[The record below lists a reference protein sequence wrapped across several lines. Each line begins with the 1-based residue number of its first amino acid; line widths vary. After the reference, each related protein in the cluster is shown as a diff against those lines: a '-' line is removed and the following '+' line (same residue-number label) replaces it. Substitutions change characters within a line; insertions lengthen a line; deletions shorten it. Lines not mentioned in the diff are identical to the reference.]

1 MEVVDV
7 AVLNIH
13 HLGGRVP
20 DGAVSVMRGTP
31 FGNPYRMGAHGDRAA
46 VVRQYRALLWRR
58 LRAEPDFAAQVRALH
73 GRDLVCCCAPLAC
86 HADVLQ
92 AAAAWLAA
100 GGLESVPGGSP
111 VISS

>member
-1 MEVVDV
+1 M

-20 DGAVSVMRGTP
+20 DGAVSVMRGTL
-31 FGNPYRMGAHGDRAA
+31 FGNPYRMGFHGDRAA
-46 VVRQYRALLWRR
+46 VVRLYRALLWHRVR
-58 LRAEPDFAAQVRALH
+58 TEPAFAEQVRALH

-111 VISS
+111 VLSS